1 MRRSTPSWVAAS
13 PTPSP
18 SRMIAIIRSTSTRS
32 SAPKSATGEA
42 LLFNTGSPNLR
53 ILASA
58 ASRRSNSST
67 SSCSRSVSSLTAP
80 SSLTLAIVWIGPGL
94 LRVDVNAD
102 RDVFERTVGGQ
113 ALDRGA
119 DRGDRCFA
127 ILGLGQ
133 EAAPVPVADA
143 EHRRRAKQVGVGGQG
158 LGEGCGQH
166 PSRPL
171 EAPLRLPLWHKPD
184 PKGETGVGEGPS
196 APDLPGEGGGG

>member
-18 SRMIAIIRSTSTRS
+18 SRMIAITRSTSTRS

-53 ILASA
+53 LLASA
-58 ASRRSNSST
+58 ASRRPNSST

-143 EHRRRAKQVGVGGQG
+143 EHRRRAKQGGVGG
-158 LGEGCGQH
+158 
-166 PSRPL
+166 R
-171 EAPLRLPLWHKPD
+171 
-184 PKGETGVGEGPS
+184 GPR
-196 APDLPGEGGGG
+196 GGGGPPPSPPVAGRPRRPTWTPPPPKRERGG

>member
-1 MRRSTPSWVAAS
+1 MRRSTPSRGAAN

-18 SRMIAIIRSTSTRS
+18 ARVIAIIRCTSARS

-53 ILASA
+53 LLASA

-133 EAAPVPVADA
+133 EAAPGPVADA

-158 LGEGCGQH
+158 LRAGRGPH
-166 PSRPL
+166 LSRL
-171 EAPLRLPLWHKPD
+171 LQAPVGLPPWDEPGH
-184 PKGETGVGEGPS
+184 VGGR
-196 APDLPGEGGGG
+196 